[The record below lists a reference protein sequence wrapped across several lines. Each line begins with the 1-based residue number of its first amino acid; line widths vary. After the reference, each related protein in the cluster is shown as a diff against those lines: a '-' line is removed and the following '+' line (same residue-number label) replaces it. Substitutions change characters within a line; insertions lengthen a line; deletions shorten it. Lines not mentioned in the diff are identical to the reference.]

1 VKRNELIRW
10 LQQHDCVLHRNSGRH
25 DIYINPHNGKK
36 QPIPRHN
43 EIDDIL
49 VKHIKKQLGLS
60 D

>member
-1 VKRNELIRW
+1 
-10 LQQHDCVLHRNSGRH
+10 LQQHDCVLHRNGGRH

-43 EIDDIL
+43 EIDDML